1 MPTGTNSELKWYL
14 RPWAT
19 PSLCVALGVV
29 GGTAQWLGGNRRDAL
44 ISFGLM
50 AAIAAVFALG
60 GRNETIRMLRGD
72 GRDERW
78 ALIDVRAT
86 AVAGTVIIVILMEAA
101 FWEMAHGRTPEPFAP
116 VLCAGAV
123 SYAAALAWLR
133 RHS

>member
-19 PSLCVALGVV
+19 PSLCLALGALV
-29 GGTAQWLGGNRRDAL
+29 GTAQWLGGNRRD
-44 ISFGLM
+44 GLM
-50 AAIAAVFALG
+50 GFGVMAVIGAVFALG

-86 AVAGTVIIVILMEAA
+86 AFAGMVIIVILMGAS

-116 VLCAGAV
+116 VLCIGV
-123 SYAAALAWLR
+123 IGYAAALAWLR

>member
-1 MPTGTNSELKWYL
+1 MPTGTNSEVKWYL
-14 RPWAT
+14 RPWVT
-19 PSLCVALGVV
+19 PVLCVALGVV
-29 GGTAQWLGGNRRDAL
+29 GGTAQWLGGNRGDAF

-86 AVAGTVIIVILMEAA
+86 ALAGMVVIFILMGAA
-101 FWEMAHGRTPEPFAP
+101 FWEMAHGRTP
-116 VLCAGAV
+116 
-123 SYAAALAWLR
+123 
-133 RHS
+133 

>member
-1 MPTGTNSELKWYL
+1 MPTGTNNELKWYL
-14 RPWAT
+14 RAWAT
-19 PSLCVALGVV
+19 PSLCVALGVL

-50 AAIAAVFALG
+50 VAIAVVFALG
-60 GRNETIRMLRGD
+60 GGNETIRMLRGD

-78 ALIDVRAT
+78 ALLDVRAT
-86 AVAGTVIIVILMEAA
+86 AFAGMVIIFILMGAA
-101 FWEMAHGRTPEPFAP
+101 LWEMAHGRTPEPFAP
-116 VLCAGAV
+116 VLCMGAI